1 MRWEEPHHPGPGLQL
16 DRHNNPLSP
25 TLQHDPPLQPR
36 LHPRQRARL
45 RAVPTTADAQ
55 PAAATVPDDANDLR
69 GFHFKRLLGKPL
81 TWILIGIFALVGAA
95 VGVAIA
101 GPVIGLAA
109 LVGVVLVGVLIV
121 FAIADSKAADAF
133 FETYAQ
139 QRGLALGGKGPLPAV
154 TPLLKK
160 GDDRYANR
168 TLSGQ
173 IAEGIEGTLALYTY
187 EEETRDSDGDK
198 QTNYY
203 RYTLGLVEVPD
214 CVAHCP
220 ELYCQRK
227 FGLRSLEKFEDVFRG
242 NKERVKLESEELDEK
257 YEIFASK
264 QQDAVWLRRLFAPTF
279 IVWLNEQAPDKF
291 AFELVDGAL
300 CCYVSGH
307 KENAADLDGIATA
320 TAAVAKRLR
329 EEASETS

>member
-1 MRWEEPHHPGPGLQL
+1 
-16 DRHNNPLSP
+16 
-25 TLQHDPPLQPR
+25 
-36 LHPRQRARL
+36 
-45 RAVPTTADAQ
+45 VPTNADAQ
-55 PAAATVPDDANDLR
+55 AAAATAPDDANDLR
-69 GFHFKRLLGKPL
+69 GFHFKRLLRKPL
-81 TWILIGIFALVGAA
+81 TWILIGVFALIAA
-95 VGVAIA
+95 GVA
-101 GPVIGLAA
+101 AA
-109 LVGVVLVGVLIV
+109 LVGPALGGAAFVIALLVGLLIV
-121 FAIADSKAADAF
+121 FGIADSKAADAF

-139 QRGLALGGKGPLPAV
+139 QRGLALGGKGPLPPA

-168 TLSGQ
+168 TLNGR
-173 IAEGIEGTLALYTY
+173 IADGIEGTLALYTY
-187 EEETRDSDGDK
+187 EEETTDSDGDR

-242 NKERVKLESEELDEK
+242 NKERVKLESEELDKK

-264 QQDAVWLRRLFAPTF
+264 GQDAVWLRRLFAPTF
-279 IVWLNEQAPDKF
+279 IVWLNEAAPGKF
-291 AFELVDGAL
+291 AFELVEGTL
-300 CCYVSGH
+300 CCYVNGH
-307 KENAADLDGIATA
+307 KENAAELDGIAAA

-329 EEASETS
+329 EESAETSAGSETGGTSSPSEAG